1 MTTNLSPEF
10 LAAQRRY
17 REAPTPGDKLAALK
31 EMLSTIPR
39 HKGTE
44 RMRVDLKARLSKLQQ
59 QLERQHSKRTVRSS
73 PYEHIER
80 HGAGQFVLVGLPN
93 CGKSRLLAS
102 LSAARPEVADY
113 PFSTFTPTV
122 GMMSFEDIQIQ
133 LIDLPPLSDFTEGW
147 VYGLI
152 RQADAI
158 ALLVDLSASDP
169 EAELLEALA
178 LLEGARIHL
187 VDHLPQQ
194 PLSGTVKRA
203 LLLGSKSDL
212 PGASEHFKA
221 LQDSYSDQL
230 PLIAISVEQRS
241 ALETLRRALFTR
253 LEIVRVYTRK
263 PGEPLVRERPYTLPR
278 GSTVLQAAKQVHY
291 QLAEKLDYARLW
303 GSAQYDGQRVERDY
317 VVQDGDLLELHG

>member
-31 EMLSTIPR
+31 EMLSTIPK

-59 QLERQHSKRTVRSS
+59 QLERQRSKRTVRSS

-80 HGAGQFVLVGLPN
+80 HGAGQFALVGLPN
-93 CGKSRLLAS
+93 CGKSRLLSS
-102 LSAARPEVADY
+102 LSAAPEVADY
-113 PFSTFTPTV
+113 LFSTFTPTV
-122 GMMSFEDIQIQ
+122 GMMAFEDIQIQ

-178 LLEGARIHL
+178 LLEGAHIQL
-187 VDHLPQQ
+187 VDHLPEEH
-194 PLSGTVKRA
+194 PSGGTVKRA

-212 PGASEHFKA
+212 PGAPERLRF
-221 LQDSYSDQL
+221 LQDSYGDQL
-230 PLIAISVEQRS
+230 LLIAVSAEQRS
-241 ALETLRRALFTR
+241 SLEALRRALFNR
-253 LEIVRVYTRK
+253 LEIVRVYTKK
-263 PGEPLVRERPYTLPR
+263 PGEPLSREHPYTLPR
-278 GSTVLQAAKQVHY
+278 GSTVLQVAKQVHY
-291 QLAEKLDYARLW
+291 KLAEKLDYARLW
-303 GSAQYDGQRVERDY
+303 GSAQYEGQRVERDY
-317 VVQDGDLLELHG
+317 LVKDGDLLELHG